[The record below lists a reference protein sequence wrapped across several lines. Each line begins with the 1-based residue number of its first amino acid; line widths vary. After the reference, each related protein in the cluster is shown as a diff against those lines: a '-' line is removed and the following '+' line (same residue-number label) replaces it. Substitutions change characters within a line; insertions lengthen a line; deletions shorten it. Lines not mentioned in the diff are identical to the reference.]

1 MFLFRKAIEHSG
13 RVVLSWSWGQL
24 TASSC
29 WERTHQHGDV
39 IVINI
44 YCSDLLVSN
53 ENSNVFQGSAKTVSF
68 NKNFSR
74 SFDGVWEDSR
84 YESSDTF

>member
-29 WERTHQHGDV
+29 WERTHQLPRQDQLGWRNGNRRHR
-39 IVINI
+39 
-44 YCSDLLVSN
+44 
-53 ENSNVFQGSAKTVSF
+53 EEQEHF
-68 NKNFSR
+68 
-74 SFDGVWEDSR
+74 
-84 YESSDTF
+84 